1 MEFTYKLIASE
12 LDSILRSDNAIVP
25 KGNNGDWQLYEAWL
39 AKGNTPEPADIIV
52 LPMPPDWDELYHS
65 VLAGELKPLYLRLKQ
80 AAKTDN
86 ILSVDYVNFV
96 AVLSNIRTESALR
109 ECLDE
114 LINDG
119 YVLNEQEKTLW
130 NNNVTALHFSNLVRI
145 E

>member
-1 MEFTYKLIASE
+1 MYKLTEIPNTV
-12 LDSILRSDNAIVP
+12 LRSDGYYISSNSS
-25 KGNNGDWQLYEAWL
+25 DWQLYEAWL
-39 AKGNTPEPADIIV
+39 AEGNAPEPADV
-52 LPMPPDWDELYHS
+52 VPMPPDWDGLYHS

-114 LINDG
+114 LVSDG

-130 NNNVTALHFSNLVRI
+130 NNTITSLYFSDLATI
-145 E
+145 K

>member
-1 MEFTYKLIASE
+1 MYKLTNIPSQITRLFDGAT
-12 LDSILRSDNAIVP
+12 IP
-25 KGNNGDWQLYEAWL
+25 KGLNGDWQLYEAWL
-39 AKGNTPEPADIIV
+39 AEGNTPEPADV
-52 LPMPPDWDELYHS
+52 VPPMPPDWDGLYHS
-65 VLAGELKPLYLRLKQ
+65 VLAGDLKPLYLRLKQ

-119 YVLNEQEKTLW
+119 YVLSEEEKTLW
-130 NNNVTALHFSNLVRI
+130 NNSVTALHFSNLVRI

>member
-1 MEFTYKLIASE
+1 MEFTYKLITSE
-12 LDSILRSDNAIVP
+12 PDTILRSDNAIIP

-39 AKGNTPEPADIIV
+39 AEGNTPEPADV
-52 LPMPPDWDELYHS
+52 VPMPPNWDSLYSH
-65 VLAGELKPLYLRLKQ
+65 VLAGDLKPLYLSLKQ

-86 ILSVDYVNFV
+86 ILSVNYVNFV
-96 AVLSNIRTESALR
+96 AVLSNIKTESALR

-119 YVLNEQEKTLW
+119 YVLSEEEKTLW

>member
-1 MEFTYKLIASE
+1 MNYKLTEIPNTV
-12 LDSILRSDNAIVP
+12 LRSDGYFISSLNS
-25 KGNNGDWQLYEAWL
+25 DWKLYEKWL
-39 AKGNTPEPADIIV
+39 AEEGNTPEPADV
-52 LPMPPDWDELYHS
+52 VPPMPPDWDGLYHS

>member
-1 MEFTYKLIASE
+1 MEFTYKLMASE
-12 LDSILRSDNAIVP
+12 PDSILRSDNALILR
-25 KGNNGDWQLYEAWL
+25 GNNGDWQLYEAWL
-39 AKGNTPEPADIIV
+39 AKGNTPEPADV
-52 LPMPPDWDELYHS
+52 VPMPPDWNGLYSH
-65 VLAGELKPLYLRLKQ
+65 VLAGDLKPLYLRLKQ
-80 AAKTDN
+80 AAKTNN

-119 YVLNEQEKTLW
+119 YVLSEEEKTLW
-130 NNNVTALHFSNLVRI
+130 NNAVATLHFSNLVRI